1 MAERKTP
8 EQKLEELEK
17 KMSQLQAQKKSIQ
30 QKQSKIERAQRTR
43 RLIENG
49 ALAEKYFLNEDYT
62 KALEGA
68 GSFKDAYDII
78 KAQLDK
84 AEIQLQ
90 AEGLDFRGTNSS
102 TGEYYGGLSNSYQTA
117 TGLLASE
124 MKFDFTINNYGFLAI
139 DDLMKHITKTVKEEL
154 HKSSKKE
161 V

>member
-1 MAERKTP
+1 MRDALDTNSFS
-8 EQKLEELEK
+8 QFS
-17 KMSQLQAQKKSIQ
+17 MSLGDSIYNSV
-30 QKQSKIERAQRTR
+30 KDG
-43 RLIENG
+43 LIEAFYESNTFK

-102 TGEYYGGLSNSYQTA
+102 TGEYYGGLSNSFKTA